1 MKIVYT
7 VQELRQQLSSYRK
20 TEKTIGFVPTMGS
33 LHEGHLS
40 LFETA
45 GKENELVVASI
56 FVNPAQFGPG
66 EDLEKYPRDL
76 DNDKMKCR
84 NCGVDILFLPDNHE
98 IYPEG
103 FVTTI
108 SLKGEITRIM
118 CGEHRPGHFR
128 GVATVVTKLFNM
140 VQPDRAYFG
149 EKDAQ
154 QLAIIRRMTADLNMP
169 VDIISCPTI
178 REENGLA
185 KSSRNAFLSQEQ
197 RTRAGILYHGLKTAE
212 KMIRDGEKSPEKIK
226 DMFRRMMEHS
236 SDITVEY
243 IEIVEA
249 DSFRRLQS
257 INDKVLIGIAVKL
270 GTVRL
275 IDNIRVSAS
284 EVY

>member
-103 FVTTI
+103 F
-108 SLKGEITRIM
+108 
-118 CGEHRPGHFR
+118 
-128 GVATVVTKLFNM
+128 VATVVTKLFNM

-257 INDKVLIGIAVKL
+257 INGKVLIGIAVKL

>member
-20 TEKTIGFVPTMGS
+20 TKTTIGFVPTMGS

-45 GKENELVVASI
+45 GKENELIVASI

-66 EDLEKYPRDL
+66 EDLGKYPRDL
-76 DNDKMKCR
+76 EEDEKKCR
-84 NCGVDILFLPDNHE
+84 NCGVDILFLPDNQE
-98 IYPEG
+98 IYPAG
-103 FVTTI
+103 FVTAV

-118 CGEHRPGHFR
+118 CGEHRPGHFQ

-154 QLAIIRRMTADLNMP
+154 QLGIIKQMTADLNIP
-169 VDIISCPTI
+169 VDIISCPTV

-185 KSSRNAFLSQEQ
+185 KSSRNAFLSREQ
-197 RTRAGILYHGLKTAE
+197 RTRAGILYHGLKAAE

-226 DMFRRMMEHS
+226 GMFRRMMGYS
-236 SDITVEY
+236 QDFVVEY

-257 INDKVLIGIAVKL
+257 INGKVLIGIAVKI

-275 IDNIRVSAS
+275 IDNIRVNAP